1 MANSDLDYD
10 IDDSLPRMMGT
21 CVKLMRESLNARF
34 QDAGYDITIEQWIVL
49 LNLWRQDGLSQQALA
64 DRYGRSKVAAFKLLE
79 KLEDQ
84 GLVMRQADPVDAR
97 CKRVFLTTDGKKL
110 QAELVP
116 LAKENITAMTRDIS
130 QADLET
136 AKQVIRKVT
145 SNLLG

>member
-1 MANSDLDYD
+1 MASSDLDYD